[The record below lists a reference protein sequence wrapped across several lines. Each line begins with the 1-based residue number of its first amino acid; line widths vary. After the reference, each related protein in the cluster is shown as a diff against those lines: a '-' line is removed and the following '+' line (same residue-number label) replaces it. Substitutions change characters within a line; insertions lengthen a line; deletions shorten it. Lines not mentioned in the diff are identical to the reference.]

1 MSPRPPPPRPSNASR
16 DPQRSLRQHTA
27 TFQLFPSPNLTPL
40 WCDGGTAGR
49 AQQRSDGITEQ
60 RRAGGA
66 RALVQHAV
74 TRWAGGSWPAG
85 LSGDTKRLLSA
96 RRPSSQSGERREA
109 QPSPLRKQQRR
120 RGSAGR
126 LRGAAAFLGMARGKC
141 GIQWAVCKGCSTQ
154 GRCGG
159 HRRRAAFRNAAAP
172 HRPRSG
178 RVGNL
183 DVGFVSPAHLR
194 MEHSFLFTGPLPV
207 AGSQLGAG
215 ALVSW
220 GHLAFIRTCCY

>member
-1 MSPRPPPPRPSNASR
+1 MGSRSRGELGATSPRAARCHTLGWRQLACRARRGHEAFAECPTPAIPERGEEGSAALTLTQAAATPRLS
-16 DPQRSLRQHTA
+16 
-27 TFQLFPSPNLTPL
+27 
-40 WCDGGTAGR
+40 GTAPGSGR
-49 AQQRSDGITEQ
+49 IPGDAEGETWHPM
-60 RRAGGA
+60 GG
-66 RALVQHAV
+66 LQ
-74 TRWAGGSWPAG
+74 
-85 LSGDTKRLLSA
+85 RLLH
-96 RRPSSQSGERREA
+96 PGEMRGAPA
-109 QPSPLRKQQRR
+109 Q
-120 RGSAGR
+120 GR
-126 LRGAAAFLGMARGKC
+126 LS
-141 GIQWAVCKGCSTQ
+141 Q
-154 GRCGG
+154 RCC
-159 HRRRAAFRNAAAP
+159 P

>member
-1 MSPRPPPPRPSNASR
+1 MSPRPPPPRPSNTSR
-16 DPQRSLRQHTA
+16 DPQRSLRRHTA
-27 TFQLFPSPNLTPL
+27 TFQLFPPPNLTPL

-60 RRAGGA
+60 RGAGGP

-85 LSGDTKRLLSA
+85 LGGDTKRLLSA
-96 RRPSSQSGERREA
+96 QHPSSRSGERREA

-120 RGSAGR
+120 RGSAGSGRIPGDGEGETWHPMGGLQR
-126 LRGAAAFLGMARGKC
+126 LLHPGEMRGAPA
-141 GIQWAVCKGCSTQ
+141 Q
-154 GRCGG
+154 GRLSQRCC
-159 HRRRAAFRNAAAP
+159 P